1 MASKKVILCPNPFRD
16 ERLAAAKRS
25 KEILENVGLQT
36 VVCLPFNREGYGE
49 ELGVPIRPLQ
59 QEIKSA
65 DLLIAF
71 GGDGTILHLARTVA
85 LHRVPVLG
93 INLGSLGFMS
103 ELELNELDRLRDL
116 KDWNFTVESRMML
129 DVSVV
134 RGGRTVY
141 NTIALNDAVISKGS
155 IARVVRL
162 NIFTEEGF
170 LTRVGGDGVVLA
182 TPTGSTGYSMAAGGP
197 IVEPTA
203 RNLLITPICPH
214 STRSSCYVLSPE
226 HRITVEAMDANRKFV
241 YLSSDGG
248 KAFSLKNGDQIRV
261 SQSKHTTQ
269 LVRLS
274 KKSFCEIL
282 DKKMGTDAMKNERQT
297 QLLQIISEESI
308 ETQEQLLERL
318 QARGIKSTQATISRD
333 IKQLHLVKEP
343 TGHGRY
349 RYAVSAHKTKLN
361 FEGKLRT
368 IFRES
373 VLSVDC
379 AQNLVV
385 LKTIEGMANGA
396 AFTLDNMQDTDIVGT
411 LAGDDTILLVFHD
424 NANALDFCEQVK
436 EMLR

>member
-134 RGGRTVY
+134 RGGRTMY

-162 NIFTEEGF
+162 NIFTEEGQ
-170 LTRVGGDGVVLA
+170 LTKVGGDGIIA
-182 TPTGSTGYSMAAGGP
+182 STPTGSTGYSMAAGGP

-203 RNLLITPICPH
+203 RNLLLTPICPH
-214 STRSSCYVLSPE
+214 STRSSSYVLSPE
-226 HRITVEAMDANRKFV
+226 HVITVEAPDANRKFV
-241 YLSSDGG
+241 YLSVDGG
-248 KAFSLKNGDQIRV
+248 KAFSLKNNDQVRV
-261 SQSKHTTQ
+261 STSRYTTK

-282 DKKMGTDAMKNERQT
+282 DKKMGGE
-297 QLLQIISEESI
+297 
-308 ETQEQLLERL
+308 
-318 QARGIKSTQATISRD
+318 
-333 IKQLHLVKEP
+333 V
-343 TGHGRY
+343 
-349 RYAVSAHKTKLN
+349 TK
-361 FEGKLRT
+361 
-368 IFRES
+368 
-373 VLSVDC
+373 
-379 AQNLVV
+379 A
-385 LKTIEGMANGA
+385 
-396 AFTLDNMQDTDIVGT
+396 
-411 LAGDDTILLVFHD
+411 
-424 NANALDFCEQVK
+424 
-436 EMLR
+436 